1 MTEEETKQRFDELLP
16 WYVNETLSAEERTW
30 FEAYLESHP
39 EAASELRWH
48 ESLQAR
54 IQESAP
60 RVSPDIGLS
69 KLMARIREERR
80 ASSPTFAE
88 RLAEFFGVLQLR
100 PAMAAAAALIVIQ
113 AAVIGAL
120 LLGEWRDEEEYAA
133 VRSVGQPLSGS
144 VLKVNF
150 KPDAKEAEMR
160 LLLIATGGELIAG
173 PTQLGD
179 YYVHVSTDR
188 LAQASNELKA
198 SAIVEA
204 VSVVQTLPQKE

>member
-16 WYVNETLSAEERTW
+16 WYVNETVSAEERTW
-30 FEAYLESHP
+30 FESYLKSHP
-39 EAASELRWH
+39 EAVSELHWH
-48 ESLQAR
+48 DALQAR

-60 RVSPDIGLS
+60 QVSPDIGLS

-88 RLAEFFGVLQLR
+88 RLAEFFGALQLR
-100 PAMAAAAALIVIQ
+100 PAMATAFGLIVIQ

-120 LLGEWRDEEEYAA
+120 LFGEWQGEQQYSA
-133 VRSVGQPLSGS
+133 VRSVGQTLSGP

-160 LLLIATGGELIAG
+160 LLLIATGGELVAG

-179 YYVHVSTDR
+179 YYVHVAPDR
-188 LAQASNELKA
+188 IAQASSELMA
-198 SAIVEA
+198 SGIVEA
-204 VSVVQTLPQKE
+204 VSTVQHLPQKE